1 MNEIVLLKQESLS
14 QIVQSAPKSYADNR
28 QSHDNCVRA
37 GQKLLDAIKDAGEMN
52 DDLDEKVASFI
63 DKAKRTLKAM
73 NERRAPVTKL
83 FDEVRSAYTA
93 YENNIDPTKKGTI
106 TYELQQLRNQYAAK
120 KHKEE
125 EERIAKER
133 ERQQREERMRKL
145 RQDIENNLKGQYN
158 KLVND
163 AIDELK
169 KLDNDITLDNFTEYS
184 IKINNYPTELPAEWF
199 DLLRVDSQYIYFSA
213 GIEKSYFDNI
223 ESEEKERLGKQ
234 FKEDYAFEVGEAK
247 AFICDRLASKR
258 ANLEAMAKANA
269 EEAARIKAQMEER
282 QKAEAERLENERKQ
296 REEAERK
303 NAEQEKKKDDIVS
316 LFDNNAALAA
326 STAPKAKIT
335 KKINLLNPEGIMPV
349 IALWWS
355 HEGCNMD
362 TEALAKMFKKQIAFC
377 EKLANKEGTF
387 IRNESVEY
395 IDEVKAK

>member
-1 MNEIVLLKQESLS
+1 MNEIVLLKKESLS
-14 QIVQSAPKSYADNR
+14 QIVQSAPTSYADNR

-37 GQKLLDAIKDAGEMN
+37 GQKLLDAIKVAGEMN

-63 DKAKRTLKAM
+63 DKAKRTLKVM
-73 NERRAPVTKL
+73 NERRSPVTKL
-83 FDEVRSAYTA
+83 FDEVRSAFTT
-93 YENNIDPTKKGTI
+93 YENDIDVNRKGTI

-120 KHKEE
+120 KHREE
-125 EERIAKER
+125 EERLAKER
-133 ERQQREERMRKL
+133 ERQQREERLRKL
-145 RQDIENNLKGQYN
+145 RQDIEDNLKRQYN
-158 KLVND
+158 QFVSGVLN
-163 AIDELK
+163 ELQQ
-169 KLDNDITLDNFTEYS
+169 LDDNITLDNFAEYS
-184 IKINNYPTELPAEWF
+184 TKLNNFSTELPAEWF
-199 DLLRVDSQYIYFSA
+199 NNLRVDNQYIYIPASLDQ
-213 GIEKSYFDNI
+213 SYVANI
-223 ESEEKERLGKQ
+223 EYEEKERLGKQ
-234 FKEDYAFEVGEAK
+234 FKEEYTFEVGEAK
-247 AFICDRLASKR
+247 AFICDRLASKK

-282 QKAEAERLENERKQ
+282 QKAEAKRLENERKQ

-316 LFDNNAALAA
+316 LFDNHAALAA
-326 STAPKAKIT
+326 STAPKAKVT

-355 HEGCNMD
+355 HEGCKMD
-362 TEALAKMFKKQIAFC
+362 TEALAKMFKKQITFC

>member
-1 MNEIVLLKQESLS
+1 MNEIVLLKKESLS
-14 QIVQSAPKSYADNR
+14 QIIQSAPTSYADNR

-37 GQKLLDAIKDAGEMN
+37 GQKLLDAIKVAGEIN

-63 DKAKRTLKAM
+63 DKAKRTLKVM
-73 NERRAPVTKL
+73 NERRSPVTKL
-83 FDEVRSAYTA
+83 FDEVRSAFTTC
-93 YENNIDPTKKGTI
+93 ENDIDVNRKGTI

-120 KHKEE
+120 KHREE
-125 EERIAKER
+125 EERLAKER
-133 ERQQREERMRKL
+133 ERQQREERLRKL
-145 RQDIENNLKGQYN
+145 RQDIEDNLKRQYN
-158 KLVND
+158 QFVSGVLN
-163 AIDELK
+163 ELQQ
-169 KLDNDITLDNFTEYS
+169 LDDNITLDNFAEYS
-184 IKINNYPTELPAEWF
+184 TKLNNFSTELPAEWF
-199 DLLRVDSQYIYFSA
+199 NNLRVDNQYIYIPASLDQ
-213 GIEKSYFDNI
+213 SYVANI
-223 ESEEKERLGKQ
+223 EYEEKERLGKQ
-234 FKEDYAFEVGEAK
+234 FKEEYTFEVGEAK
-247 AFICDRLASKR
+247 AFICDRLASKK

-269 EEAARIKAQMEER
+269 EEAARIKAQMKER

-303 NAEQEKKKDDIVS
+303 NAEQEKKKDNIVS

-355 HEGCNMD
+355 HEGCKMD
-362 TEALAKMFKKQIAFC
+362 TEALAKMFKKQITFC